1 MKEKYYEIHY
11 GCGCGENEDYIK
23 AMSEESAIEIAY
35 EAAIEEYESFEGLH
49 GIRGVEDIA
58 EEDYDI
64 DYGEIPET
72 LFDQIYADYLDE
84 RESQLDYWVVEIS
97 HHDYLV
103 GIGEIN
109 EDDEDGS
116 DDENLCNM
124 RSVS

>member
-1 MKEKYYEIHY
+1 MEEKYYEIHY
-11 GCGCGENEDYIK
+11 GCGCGENEDYIM

-35 EAAIEEYESFEGLH
+35 EAAIEDYESFEGLH

-103 GIGEIN
+103 RIGEIN

-116 DDENLCNM
+116 DDENL
-124 RSVS
+124 